1 MNSLVVVAVLAA
13 GALGTLAR
21 YGASLAFLR
30 LTNFPRAVLVVNV
43 VGSLIG
49 GTVFALA
56 EHAVLSSE
64 LKVILLT
71 GIAGGLTTFST
82 WSVETIQLIES
93 GRVRTA
99 IASVVINLVLGL
111 AAAFTSYAVVYFVL
125 TLNAYR
131 P

>member
-1 MNSLVVVAVLAA
+1 MNLLVALAVVIA

-21 YGASLAFLR
+21 YGISLAFLR
-30 LTNFPRAVLVVNV
+30 RADFPRAVLVVNV
-43 VGSLIG
+43 VGCLIG

-56 EHAVLSSE
+56 EHAIVSPS
-64 LKVILLT
+64 LKLILLT

-93 GRVRTA
+93 GRPRTA
-99 IASVVINLVLGL
+99 IASVLINLILGL
-111 AAAFTSYAVVYFVL
+111 AAAFASYAVVYFL
-125 TLNAYR
+125 FELSATR

>member
-1 MNSLVVVAVLAA
+1 MNPLVVVAVLVA

-56 EHAVLSSE
+56 EYAIVSAE
-64 LKVILLT
+64 LKLILLT

-93 GRVRTA
+93 GRMRTA
-99 IASVVINLVLGL
+99 IASVVINLALGL
-111 AAAFTSYAVVYFVL
+111 AAAFATYAIVYFIL
-125 TLNAYR
+125 TANAYR